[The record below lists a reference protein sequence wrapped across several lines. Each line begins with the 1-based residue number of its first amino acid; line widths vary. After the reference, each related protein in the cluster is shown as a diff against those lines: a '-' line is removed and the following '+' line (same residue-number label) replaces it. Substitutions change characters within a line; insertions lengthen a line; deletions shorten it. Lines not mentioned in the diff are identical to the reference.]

1 MPCQTT
7 AHHSPISSPNTW
19 RDLGR
24 SDEVAGGADRAGP
37 RPVAVLGIGE
47 AQSHVALDRHGAV
60 AADAPRAGPRAAP
73 RRCRQPERGTLADA
87 GMRLPLHQIIQMPTA
102 SIGRE

>member
-24 SDEVAGGADRAGP
+24 SDEVAGGANRAGP
-37 RPVAVLGIGE
+37 RPIAVHGIGE
-47 AQSHVALDRHGAV
+47 AQSHEALDRHGAV
-60 AADAPRAGPRAAP
+60 AADALAQDREQRRAAVVS
-73 RRCRQPERGTLADA
+73 RSG
-87 GMRLPLHQIIQMPTA
+87 GH
-102 SIGRE
+102 